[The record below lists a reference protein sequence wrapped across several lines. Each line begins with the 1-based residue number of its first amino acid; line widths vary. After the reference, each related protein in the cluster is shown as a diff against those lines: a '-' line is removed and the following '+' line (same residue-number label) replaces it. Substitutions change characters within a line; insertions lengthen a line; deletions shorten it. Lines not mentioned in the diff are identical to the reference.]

1 MAYASY
7 QKKDYLQSDK
17 VSKAESELTD
27 YKGQKPG
34 DYSSKYQEQIDKLY
48 GQISNRPKFNYNVNE
63 DALYQSMAQ
72 RYRQQGKQAML
83 DVMGQA
89 ATMTGGYG
97 NSYAQSVGQQTYQK
111 YLQSLADLV
120 PDYYQM
126 ALDAYNAEGD
136 DLYRQYSMALDRE
149 GTDYSRWQDKN
160 NAYLQELNRLQG
172 VYESER
178 NFDYSK
184 WAADQDFDYNSFIN
198 DRDLQYKQ
206 DRDTV
211 ADDQWMKEW
220 ERQQERD
227 RVSDE
232 QWERQF
238 NESRRQWEEQ
248 MAFQREQLAAQAAA
262 KAAQSV
268 RSSSGGGSGGVSGVL
283 DLGRGPLSMDYLA
296 DLVARGEVAAEKKG
310 NTVYVRNTGKKS
322 SGPSYSVASS
332 PFPKMTTNP
341 YDVFKKKK

>member
-48 GQISNRPKFNYNVNE
+48 GQISNRPKFKYNVNE

-97 NSYAQSVGQQTYQK
+97 SSYAQSVGQQTYQK

-178 NFDYSK
+178 NFDYNK

-268 RSSSGGGSGGVSGVL
+268 RSSSGGGSGGY
-283 DLGRGPLSMDYLA
+283 DI
-296 DLVARGEVAAEKKG
+296 AAEYNGLRQSGASTRDSDSYLKAAISAG
-310 NTVYVRNTGKKS
+310 LISEREATELRNSRYGSSKS
-322 SGPSYSVASS
+322 GSSVTPSKNRISG
-332 PFPKMTTNP
+332 FPNR
-341 YDVFKKKK
+341 

>member
-17 VSKAESELTD
+17 VSRAESELTD

-34 DYSSKYQEQIDKLY
+34 DYSSKYQQQIEDLY
-48 GQISNRPKFNYNVNE
+48 GKINNRPKFNYNVNE
-63 DALYQSMAQ
+63 DALYKSMAQ

-83 DVMGQA
+83 DAMGQA

-97 NSYAQSVGQQTYQK
+97 NSYAQSVGQQTYQG

-120 PDYYQM
+120 PDYYKM

-136 DLYRQYSMALDRE
+136 DLYKRYSMALDQE
-149 GTDYSRWQDKN
+149 DTDYSRWQDKN

-178 NFDYSK
+178 NFDYNK

-227 RVSDE
+227 RVSVGTAVQREPETVGRADGIPAGAAGRPGGGKSGAVGQKFQHKLLCGRCDE
-232 QWERQF
+232 RVPSAAKQWRT
-238 NESRRQWEEQ
+238 SRRKRRNRCLSKCSCVCRYFEQ
-248 MAFQREQLAAQAAA
+248 GA
-262 KAAQSV
+262 
-268 RSSSGGGSGGVSGVL
+268 GG
-283 DLGRGPLSMDYLA
+283 
-296 DLVARGEVAAEKKG
+296 
-310 NTVYVRNTGKKS
+310 
-322 SGPSYSVASS
+322 
-332 PFPKMTTNP
+332 
-341 YDVFKKKK
+341 